1 MQTNIFYKDM
11 KLFNMEMILVILF
24 LVLGMGS
31 IIRNLLFKLEK
42 YEDII
47 EENENFIQ
55 SELERN
61 EALLEALRQIDE
73 RQMFEKD
80 DEVGSIFYQIKET
93 IEKFKTKQNGND

>member
-1 MQTNIFYKDM
+1 M
-11 KLFNMEMILVILF
+11 KLFNMELIITTLI
-24 LVLGMGS
+24 VLS
-31 IIRNLLFKLEK
+31 TASFYVVWNLLKKLEK

-47 EENENFIQ
+47 EENEEFIQ

-61 EALLEALRQIDE
+61 EALLEALRQIDQ

-93 IEKFKTKQNGND
+93 IERFKTQQ